1 MVNQGLFQSSKSR
14 LPRANAINRAGG
26 LAYQLEAKH
35 ALAQLAATGTF
46 NGTFYANGASQLG
59 EMIQLVNA
67 IDDNDFLAKLA
78 IYSRQR
84 AFMKDMPAALVAI
97 LSTRDAGLTHKVF
110 DQVIDNGRV
119 LRTLFQMVRSG
130 QFGRVGL
137 SSSLKRAFQRWF
149 NSASVPGLLS
159 ASIGNDPSLRDVMR
173 MARPRPID
181 DSRRALFG
189 WLTNRPVENWA
200 PATQSDL
207 PKEVQALLRFRA
219 ATSASE
225 QIDALIDASIRW
237 DLLADS
243 AIDSSV
249 WKVIAEQMGPQA
261 LRMNLNTLQ
270 RHGVLQN
277 ASAVD
282 SIAKRISDEDA
293 VKRSRQFPYQFFAA
307 YLNASADIPNK
318 IRKALHQAA
327 EISCGNIPKLEAP
340 IVIGLDVSGSMQWTA
355 TGSRGR
361 GASSKVRCVDAA
373 ALFAAAMLRVNPDSV
388 VVPFDTSAYQ
398 AKIDPNDSILSIAKR
413 LAAYGGG
420 GTDCS
425 LPLAFA
431 NQHLKKQ
438 TYAGCVLVSDNESW
452 IGSGRYGSTA
462 VMAEWKKFH
471 ASQKTAGRIPK
482 LVCIDIQP
490 NSTTQAPENT
500 DVLNIGGFSD
510 SVFKVVGGFMSGDND
525 RFVKEIERLKFDRF
539 RN

>member
-14 LPRANAINRAGG
+14 LPRANVINLAGG

-46 NGTFYANGASQLG
+46 NGTFYATGASQLD
-59 EMIQLVNA
+59 EMIKLVNA
-67 IDDNDFLAKLA
+67 VDDNDFLAKLA

-84 AFMKDMPAALVAI
+84 AFMKDMPAALIAV
-97 LSTRDAGLTHKVF
+97 LSTRDAKLTHKIF

-200 PATQSDL
+200 PATQIDL
-207 PKEVQALLRFRA
+207 PKEVDALLRFRS
-219 ATSASE
+219 ATRASE
-225 QIDALIDASIRW
+225 QISALRNVSIRW

-270 RHGVLQN
+270 RHGVLQD
-277 ASAVD
+277 AGFVD
-282 SIAKRISDEDA
+282 SIAKRIADDDA

-327 EISCGNIPKLEAP
+327 EISCGNIPQLAAP
-340 IVIGLDVSGSMQWTA
+340 IVIGLDVSGSMQWTT

-373 ALFAAAMLRVNPDSV
+373 ALFAAAMLRVNPDSI

-398 AKIDPNDSILSIAKR
+398 TKIDPNDSILSIAER

-431 NQHLKKQ
+431 NQNLKKQ

-452 IGSGRYGSTA
+452 VGSGRYGSTA
-462 VMAEWKKFH
+462 VMTEWKKFY
-471 ASQKTAGRIPK
+471 ASQKTASQVPK
-482 LVCIDIQP
+482 LVCLDIQP
-490 NSTTQAPENT
+490 NSTTQAPESA

-510 SVFKVVGGFMSGDND
+510 SVFKVVAGFLSGDND
-525 RFVKEIERLKFDRF
+525 RFIKEIESIEI
-539 RN
+539 